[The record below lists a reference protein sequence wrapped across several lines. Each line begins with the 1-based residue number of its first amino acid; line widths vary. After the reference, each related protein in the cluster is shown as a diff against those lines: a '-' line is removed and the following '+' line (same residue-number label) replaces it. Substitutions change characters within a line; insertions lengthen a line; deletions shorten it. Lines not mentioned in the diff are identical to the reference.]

1 MSTCP
6 SCFRPYPQEC
16 FIKVLAPALTE
27 NCAGYCENHHEQQN
41 LNIESQIKR
50 EVENSLKKQVKL
62 FAKSEQNLQD
72 QLKAHEKILSQ
83 ISEQLTQSNKKAEQ
97 QQINMNQSA
106 QCDSNQTQ
114 ASYIYQTSSDR
125 LLELEQKQKVIEND
139 IKEIKQSQQQAEQ
152 TFCQNFEKLT
162 NQILSFNSQVQKQQE
177 QLIESVK
184 VSQLQQFQQ
193 QQSLLQQ
200 SLQQITHDFG
210 MQMSQYKMEQSAQI
224 QQSVKDQSI
233 QMSNVQTNQN
243 MQYSNPRTRTTSQ
256 DQPKNSTFVDSQQ
269 QRQDILYDKQQNQ
282 NNNTYYSQ
290 SQSNTHKEPNS
301 KQIYEYSQSNQQ
313 HLTQNQISENYTSEQ
328 QFETKYKLSPAHNNM
343 KSEITQVSNI
353 DNGNNQV
360 ISSQSLM
367 HKKQSIQQEKTQ
379 RSAQCQDYSE
389 PDYED
394 AVLFTRSIQTPKK
407 VQISGTH
414 EVLKS
419 PTNQLQNEQVT
430 SLYAPTALQI
440 LPISRQINQQS
451 QQYVQQAQTPSQ
463 LRSQTQKQDPVQF
476 ISYQQSAQP
485 EEQNNQQQV
494 ITNKQSAYPA
504 SYYAGH
510 NLQPNNL
517 PYSQIPVQNPK
528 QLSIN
533 STSVFNTKMV
543 TSPKKNSTLSQIQQ
557 VQEQI
562 HQNNDINRTPLQLSA
577 QFLKTQNKIQQ
588 QCQKQDSLQEFVVEQ
603 EQLQNS
609 FMSTESLHSTQDGN
623 AQTMQQPNTPSMLTD
638 KKYSLILAYQE
649 KLIGKVNSACH
660 SQDE

>member
-62 FAKSEQNLQD
+62 FAKSEQNLQE

-83 ISEQLTQSNKKAEQ
+83 MSEQLTQSNLKQVTQSNKIAEQ

-114 ASYIYQTSSDR
+114 SSYIYQPSSDR

-210 MQMSQYKMEQSAQI
+210 MQMSQYKTEQSAQI
-224 QQSVKDQSI
+224 QQSLKDQYI

-243 MQYSNPRTRTTSQ
+243 MQYSNQ
-256 DQPKNSTFVDSQQ
+256 NNTFVDSQQ

-282 NNNTYYSQ
+282 YNTYQSK
-290 SQSNTHKEPNS
+290 SQSNIPQEPNS

-313 HLTQNQISENYTSEQ
+313 HLNQNQISEQ

-360 ISSQSLM
+360 TSSQSLM
-367 HKKQSIQQEKTQ
+367 QNKQSIKQERTQ
-379 RSAQCQDYSE
+379 SSAKRQDYSE

-394 AVLFTRSIQTPKK
+394 AVLFTRSIQTPKN

-414 EVLKS
+414 EILKS

-430 SLYAPTALQI
+430 SLYAPNALQI

-451 QQYVQQAQTPSQ
+451 QKYVQQAQTPSQ
-463 LRSQTQKQDPVQF
+463 LRSQTQKHDPVQF
-476 ISYQQSAQP
+476 ISYQQSVLP

-504 SYYAGH
+504 SYHAH
-510 NLQPNNL
+510 NLKPNNL

-533 STSVFNTKMV
+533 STSVFNSKMV
-543 TSPKKNSTLSQIQQ
+543 TSPKQNSTLSQIQQ

-562 HQNNDINRTPLQLSA
+562 HQNNDINRQPLQLSA

-603 EQLQNS
+603 EKLQNS

-623 AQTMQQPNTPSMLTD
+623 AQTVQQPNTPSMLTD